1 MFHHARTMRRAPTEA
16 EHRLWYHLRNRQL
29 AGFKFRRQHRVGPFI
44 CDFACVQAGLVV
56 ELDGSQHVDQV
67 EYDRRRDRYLL
78 RQGFQVLR
86 FTNVEALHQTDDV
99 LETIHALL
107 TKT

>member
-1 MFHHARTMRRAPTEA
+1 MFHRARAMRRAPTGA

-44 CDFACVQAGLVV
+44 CDFACIEASLVV
-56 ELDGSQHVDQV
+56 EVDGSQHAEQV
-67 EYDRRRDRYLL
+67 EYDQRRDAFLFDR
-78 RQGFQVLR
+78 GFHVLR

-99 LETIHALL
+99 LAAIYAVL
-107 TKT
+107 TRP